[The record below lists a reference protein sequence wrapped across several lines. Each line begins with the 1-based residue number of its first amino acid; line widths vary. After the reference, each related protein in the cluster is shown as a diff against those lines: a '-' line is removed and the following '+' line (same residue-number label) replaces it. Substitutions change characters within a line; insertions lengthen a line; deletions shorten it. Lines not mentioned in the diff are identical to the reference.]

1 MFSALPGLFFLI
13 LLTLSWKIPP
23 DAAIERL
30 AHLKI
35 KKSL

>member
-1 MFSALPGLFFLI
+1 MFSALPGFIFI
-13 LLTLSWKIPP
+13 VLLTLSWKIPP

-30 AHLKI
+30 AYFII